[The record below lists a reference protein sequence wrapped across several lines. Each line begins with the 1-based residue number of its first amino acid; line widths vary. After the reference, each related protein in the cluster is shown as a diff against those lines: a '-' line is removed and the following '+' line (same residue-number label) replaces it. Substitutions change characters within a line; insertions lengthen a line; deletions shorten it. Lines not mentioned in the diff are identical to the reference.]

1 MHGYSID
8 YNNINAMPNLTELR
22 VNWKEQKSNLK
33 RKIAILT
40 EDGLMF
46 DERKREAMIE
56 KLQKKF
62 GKSKEQIIAIISEL
76 KST

>member
-1 MHGYSID
+1 M
-8 YNNINAMPNLTELR
+8 ANLTELK
-22 VNWKEQKSNLK
+22 VNWKEQKNSLK

-62 GKSKEQIIAIISEL
+62 GKTKEQITAIISGL
-76 KST
+76 